1 MRIVQNKEQNMT
13 TTQVINSGDG
23 QLVRVPEEFRLA
35 SSEVTIRREGN
46 TLVLE
51 PVFVHSADWPVGFFQ
66 EVRIDDPAFERPP
79 QGSTMC

>member
-1 MRIVQNKEQNMT
+1 MT
-13 TTQVINSGDG
+13 TTQVINGGDG

-51 PVFVHSADWPVGFFQ
+51 PVNIRADDWPVGFFE
-66 EVRIDDPAFERPP
+66 EVRIDDPAFDRPP
-79 QGSTMC
+79 QGAPPTFSL

>member
-1 MRIVQNKEQNMT
+1 MT
-13 TTQVINSGDG
+13 TTQVINGGDG

-51 PVFVHSADWPVGFFQ
+51 PVNIREAVWPIGFFE

-79 QGSTMC
+79 QGVPPTISL